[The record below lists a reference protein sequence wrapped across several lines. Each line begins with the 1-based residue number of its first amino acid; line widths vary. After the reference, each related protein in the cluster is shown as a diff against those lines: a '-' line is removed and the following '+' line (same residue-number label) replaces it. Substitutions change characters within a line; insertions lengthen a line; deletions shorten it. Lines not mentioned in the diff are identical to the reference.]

1 MHRTISSIAEPTPLP
16 DIADA
21 SIKHSGENPHSK
33 RGRKKKEKKKGQTN
47 YRDKESE
54 RMRAEHIEMLATSD
68 SVNNV
73 RAL

>member
-33 RGRKKKEKKKGQTN
+33 RGRKRKKKKRRKKKKKKRDRQTIET
-47 YRDKESE
+47 K
-54 RMRAEHIEMLATSD
+54 RA
-68 SVNNV
+68 
-73 RAL
+73 RG